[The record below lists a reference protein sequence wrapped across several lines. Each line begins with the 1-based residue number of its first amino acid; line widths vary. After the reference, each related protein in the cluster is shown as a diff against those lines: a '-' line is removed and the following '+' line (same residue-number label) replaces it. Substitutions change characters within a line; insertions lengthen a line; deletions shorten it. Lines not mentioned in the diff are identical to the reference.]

1 MDGTAE
7 DNSTQKTNETRSE
20 NNCVDSQLVSTDCP
34 TNQPHTTQDK
44 ISKRKRKRNR
54 HKQKEDGG
62 SRDDS
67 LQPNGMIACSSQV
80 EAASGTEMTAVEERQ
95 AANRQTEDEQREGHG
110 DIREDGTKE
119 DRVELLKQLEEL
131 EKLDG
136 ETIQEYVGT

>member
-1 MDGTAE
+1 
-7 DNSTQKTNETRSE
+7 
-20 NNCVDSQLVSTDCP
+20 
-34 TNQPHTTQDK
+34 
-44 ISKRKRKRNR
+44 
-54 HKQKEDGG
+54 
-62 SRDDS
+62 
-67 LQPNGMIACSSQV
+67 MIACSSQV